1 MQDIQQIISQAIDAH
16 SREEAE
22 KYQALKEDIQE
33 LKSAVND
40 LLTMWNQTKGVLSF
54 LKWFVGACASLGA
67 IIVFFRDHLK

>member
-1 MQDIQQIISQAIDAH
+1 MQDVQQIINQAIDAH

-22 KYQALKEDIQE
+22 KYQALKEDIHE

-54 LKWFVGACASLGA
+54 IKWVVGACASLGA
-67 IIVFFRDHLK
+67 IFVFFRDHLK